1 MLLSALLLHRRD
13 ENLQDQQACMP
24 SVRRAIGVAGQAA
37 DNGQP
42 ATMLQASCIIQV
54 ALPTSGCVHERA
66 NIDKHSHSACQATAT
81 RLPRSFLQLG
91 RQVLLFLRGLSAE
104 TRVSC

>member
-1 MLLSALLLHRRD
+1 
-13 ENLQDQQACMP
+13 MP

-42 ATMLQASCIIQV
+42 ATMLQAGCIV
-54 ALPTSGCVHERA
+54 WHCPLPAAYMSVPTLT
-66 NIDKHSHSACQATAT
+66 KHSHSACQATAA

-91 RQVLLFLRGLSAE
+91 RQVLLFLRGLSGKSLVHADW
-104 TRVSC
+104 